1 MTTPLDDSAVARH
14 PTQARSRK
22 RFAEILQGAERLLA
36 DKGLSGFSIPALA
49 QELGLSRRSIYFFFP
64 TPYALLNEVTRRH
77 IGALEA
83 HLAGQLQE
91 LAGQNV
97 VHIGVQLV
105 AAAAAFHNSQPV
117 ARLLILG
124 GAVTDHSYRI
134 QEQNILH
141 LGELAGRIM
150 RNFGARFPKAPP
162 DVPTMAVELGASCFR
177 HSYYQHGEIIEA
189 YVVEAA
195 YVMALY
201 LQEALGLTAVLT
213 RKQIR
218 EVLASAAP

>member
-1 MTTPLDDSAVARH
+1 M
-14 PTQARSRK
+14 
-22 RFAEILQGAERLLA
+22 
-36 DKGLSGFSIPALA
+36 
-49 QELGLSRRSIYFFFP
+49 
-64 TPYALLNEVTRRH
+64 
-77 IGALEA
+77 
-83 HLAGQLQE
+83 
-91 LAGQNV
+91 
-97 VHIGVQLV
+97 

-189 YVVEAA
+189 YVVDWQEGDPGKPPPPKPEGFEGAPNWKIRINDAA
-195 YVMALY
+195 ADNV
-201 LQEALGLTAVLT
+201 G
-213 RKQIR
+213 
-218 EVLASAAP
+218 